1 MTCLL
6 FIILTTSLS
15 FTDNIIHEED
25 VIKIGGDN
33 YFPPFEYVD
42 SNGNYKG
49 FNVDITRAIALETG
63 MNIEFYPM
71 AWSDVTDAL
80 IREDI
85 HVIQGMKYSKERQRL
100 YSFSDPY
107 VETSLSIFVKKFC
120 NNY

>member
-49 FNVDITRAIALETG
+49 FNVDITRLL
-63 MNIEFYPM
+63 P
-71 AWSDVTDAL
+71 
-80 IREDI
+80 
-85 HVIQGMKYSKERQRL
+85 
-100 YSFSDPY
+100 
-107 VETSLSIFVKKFC
+107 
-120 NNY
+120 